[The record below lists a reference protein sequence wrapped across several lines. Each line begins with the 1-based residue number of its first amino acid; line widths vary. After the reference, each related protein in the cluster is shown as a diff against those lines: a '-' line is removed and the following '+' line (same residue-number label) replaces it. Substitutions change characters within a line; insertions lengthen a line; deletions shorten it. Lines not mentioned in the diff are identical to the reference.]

1 MHDEELLYYS
11 LKRIASTI
19 ERIIN
24 NSQAID
30 DSQYYVLS
38 PAGMERLESTCMLL
52 LAIGES
58 IKGIDKMTR
67 KQLLPNYP
75 EVDWKGAMGI
85 RDIIAHHYFD
95 IDESIVFDVVKNK
108 LPGMIE
114 TINKMIEE
122 KYKHRSSKEQTN
134 MVLPSLDRL
143 SYIHCF
149 KRVSFWKKLHEAII
163 IS

>member
-24 NSQAID
+24 NSKYID
-30 DSQYYVLS
+30 NSQYYVHS

-58 IKGIDKMTR
+58 IKGIDKMTQ
-67 KQLLPNYP
+67 KQLLSNYP

-108 LPGMIE
+108 LPEMLV
-114 TINKMIEE
+114 TINKMI
-122 KYKHRSSKEQTN
+122 
-134 MVLPSLDRL
+134 DR
-143 SYIHCF
+143 I
-149 KRVSFWKKLHEAII
+149 
-163 IS
+163 

>member
-1 MHDEELLYYS
+1 MHNEEILYYS

-24 NSQAID
+24 NSKYID
-30 DSQYYVLS
+30 NSQYYVHS

-58 IKGIDKMTR
+58 IKGIDKMTQ
-67 KQLLPNYP
+67 KQLLSNYP

-108 LPGMIE
+108 LPEMLV

-122 KYKHRSSKEQTN
+122 
-134 MVLPSLDRL
+134 L
-143 SYIHCF
+143 
-149 KRVSFWKKLHEAII
+149 
-163 IS
+163 

>member
-19 ERIIN
+19 ERIIH

-108 LPGMIE
+108 LPGMLE

-122 KYKHRSSKEQTN
+122 
-134 MVLPSLDRL
+134 L
-143 SYIHCF
+143 
-149 KRVSFWKKLHEAII
+149 
-163 IS
+163 

>member
-1 MHDEELLYYS
+1 MESMHDEELLYYS

-30 DSQYYVLS
+30 DSLYYVLS

-108 LPGMIE
+108 LPGMLE

-122 KYKHRSSKEQTN
+122 
-134 MVLPSLDRL
+134 L
-143 SYIHCF
+143 
-149 KRVSFWKKLHEAII
+149 
-163 IS
+163 

>member
-24 NSQAID
+24 NSKTID

-58 IKGIDKMTR
+58 IKGIDKMTQ

-108 LPGMIE
+108 LPGMVE

-122 KYKHRSSKEQTN
+122 
-134 MVLPSLDRL
+134 L
-143 SYIHCF
+143 
-149 KRVSFWKKLHEAII
+149 
-163 IS
+163 

>member
-1 MHDEELLYYS
+1 MESMHDEELLYYS

-58 IKGIDKMTR
+58 IKGIDKMTQ
-67 KQLLPNYP
+67 KQLLSNYP

-108 LPGMIE
+108 LPEMLV
-114 TINKMIEE
+114 TINKMI
-122 KYKHRSSKEQTN
+122 
-134 MVLPSLDRL
+134 DR
-143 SYIHCF
+143 I
-149 KRVSFWKKLHEAII
+149 
-163 IS
+163 